1 MKSFEEISKMN
12 LAELDRPAGAG
23 EEELETETTGAAG
36 NHSVSDAEKAGTT
49 ICGVDALEHAGI
61 RAGFIDAIDAI
72 MNK

>member
-36 NHSVSDAEKAGTT
+36 NHSVSDAEKAGTF
-49 ICGVDALEHAGI
+49 VDEDNLGLSVTKNGSVSGSF
-61 RAGFIDAIDAI
+61 R
-72 MNK
+72 

>member
-36 NHSVSDAEKAGTT
+36 NHSVSDAEKAGTP
-49 ICGVDALEHAGI
+49 GAYDL
-61 RAGFIDAIDAI
+61 
-72 MNK
+72 